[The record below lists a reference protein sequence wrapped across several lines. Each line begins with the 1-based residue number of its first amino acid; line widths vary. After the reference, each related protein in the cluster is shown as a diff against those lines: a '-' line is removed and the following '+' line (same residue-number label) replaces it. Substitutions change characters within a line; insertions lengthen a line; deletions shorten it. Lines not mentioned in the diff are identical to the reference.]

1 MVNRARWGKP
11 DLCPKQPQVGCKCKL
26 THKLL
31 EPLMRSAV
39 VNKMSVK
46 RGTLHEHRRH
56 TLIRQL
62 GKGAT
67 KKDFQWWKLASMFLK
82 RAWRNST
89 KAKEG
94 SLG

>member
-1 MVNRARWGKP
+1 MGQAGP
-11 DLCPKQPQVGCKCKL
+11 LPKQPQVGCKCKL
-26 THKLL
+26 ARKLL
-31 EPLMRSAV
+31 EPLMRSAT
-39 VNKMSVK
+39 VNKKSVK
-46 RGTLHEHRRH
+46 LGTLRERRRRN
-56 TLIRQL
+56 LVRQL

-67 KKDFQWWKLASMFLK
+67 KRDFQRWKPASMFLK